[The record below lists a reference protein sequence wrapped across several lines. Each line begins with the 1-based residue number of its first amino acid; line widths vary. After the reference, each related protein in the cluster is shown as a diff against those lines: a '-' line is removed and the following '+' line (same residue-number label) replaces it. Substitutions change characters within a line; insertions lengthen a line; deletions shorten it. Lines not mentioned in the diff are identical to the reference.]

1 VYEHLGGF
9 AAGADSAFDW
19 EMWQRIALHYRM
31 WYEPQTLA
39 YFRDH
44 QGSASY
50 DLMGS
55 GQQIKDSRAA
65 IALASTYLP
74 RIPSLSLTEKAREN
88 TALWGLQLA
97 QRYFSRGETQAAL
110 ANIQEALECSQ
121 SQRIQKALQQ
131 VFLDL
136 KKGD

>member
-55 GQQIKDSRAA
+55 GQQIKDLRAA

-88 TALWGLQLA
+88 LALWGLQLA
-97 QRYFSRGETQAAL
+97 KGYFSRGETQAAL
-110 ANIQEALECSQ
+110 ANIQEVLECSQ
-121 SQRIQKALQQ
+121 SQRVKETLTQ
-131 VFLDL
+131 VFRNI
-136 KKGD
+136 